1 MIKNFIRYQYYKMQP
16 LKIILFFFSLLTFVS
31 CNNNPVGAD
40 YTDTPTSGKVNISVD
55 ESYALLFDTQIYTFE
70 SLYPNAK
77 VNAKFK
83 PEQEAINDL
92 LKDSSKVAV
101 LSRELTKN
109 ELATF
114 KAANIYP
121 VTTKIAEDAV
131 AFVVNNNNLDTALS
145 LKQIKEFLT
154 GKDTAWPQNKSQRIN
169 IVFDNPNS
177 ANYRYL
183 KELVNNV
190 EFGKNTFAVK
200 SNPEVINYVSSHE
213 NSLGVISVNWIS
225 DRDDTL
231 SQAFLKKVKVVGLT
245 DEEFPNELTKFRKPH
260 QAYIANKLYPLC
272 RSVYMINR
280 QTRAG
285 LGTGFVSFVAG
296 EKGQRMM
303 KLAGL
308 VPATMQ
314 VRLIQITNKPLN

>member
-1 MIKNFIRYQYYKMQP
+1 M
-16 LKIILFFFSLLTFVS
+16 LKIVGIFSLLIIVAS

-40 YTDTPTSGKVNISVD
+40 YTDTPTSGKVNISID

-77 VNAKFK
+77 VIAKFK
-83 PEQEAINDL
+83 TEQEALKDL
-92 LKDSSKVAV
+92 LNDSSKVAV
-101 LSRELTKN
+101 LNRELTKE
-109 ELATF
+109 ELEKF
-114 KAANIYP
+114 KTANIYP

-131 AFVVNNNNLDTALS
+131 ALVINNHNVDSTFS
-145 LKQIKEFLT
+145 LKQIKNFLLGIDST
-154 GKDTAWPQNKSQRIN
+154 WPTNKSQKIN

-183 KELVNNV
+183 KNLVNNS
-190 EFGKNTFAVK
+190 EFGRNVFAVK
-200 SNPEVINYVSSHE
+200 SNPEVISYVSNHE
-213 NSLGVISVNWIS
+213 NALGVISVNWIS
-225 DRDDTL
+225 DVDDTL
-231 SQAFLKKVKVVGLT
+231 SQSLLKKIKVVGLT
-245 DEEFPNELTKFRKPH
+245 DEEFPNELTKFRKPY
-260 QAYIANKLYPLC
+260 QAYIANKSYPLC

>member
-1 MIKNFIRYQYYKMQP
+1 MKIHIR
-16 LKIILFFFSLLTFVS
+16 IIGLFLVITFYS

-70 SLYPNAK
+70 ALYPNAK
-77 VNAKFK
+77 VIARFK
-83 PEQEAINDL
+83 PEQEALQDL

-101 LSRELTKN
+101 LNRELTKD
-109 ELATF
+109 ELNKF
-114 KAANIYP
+114 KTANIYP
-121 VTTKIAEDAV
+121 KTTKIAEDAI
-131 AFVVNNNNLDTALS
+131 ALVVHNNNLDTALC
-145 LKQIKEFLT
+145 LKQVKSFLT
-154 GKDTAWPQNKSQRIN
+154 GNDTLWPHNKKQKIN

-183 KELVNNV
+183 KNLINNENFGNNV
-190 EFGKNTFAVK
+190 FAVK
-200 SNPEVINYVSSHE
+200 SNPEVISYVSSHE
-213 NSLGVISVNWIS
+213 NAIGVVSVNWIS
-225 DRDDTL
+225 DMDDTL
-231 SQAFLKKVKVVGLT
+231 SQSFLKKVKVVGLT
-245 DEEFPNELTKFRKPH
+245 DEEFPNELTKFRKPK
-260 QAYIANKLYPLC
+260 QAYIANKSYPLC

-314 VRLIQITNKPLN
+314 VRLIQITNKPLQ

>member
-1 MIKNFIRYQYYKMQP
+1 MKLQ
-16 LKIILFFFSLLTFVS
+16 IIIVVFLSSFALCS
-31 CNNNPVGAD
+31 CNQNPVGEA

-70 SLYPNAK
+70 ALYPNAK
-77 VNAKFK
+77 INARFK
-83 PEQEAINDL
+83 SEKEALIDL

-101 LSRELTKN
+101 LNRELTKE
-109 ELATF
+109 ELAKF

-121 VTTKIAEDAV
+121 KTTKIAEDAV
-131 AFVVNNNNLDTALS
+131 ALVVNNLNIDTS
-145 LKQIKEFLT
+145 LTVKQLKKFLC
-154 GKDTAWPQNKSQRIN
+154 GEDSVWPQNKNQKIN

-183 KELVNNV
+183 KNLV
-190 EFGKNTFAVK
+190 EQKDFGKNVFAVT
-200 SNPEVINYVSSHE
+200 SNPEVINYVNTHE
-213 NSLGVISVNWIS
+213 NALGVISVNWIS
-225 DRDDTL
+225 DTDDTL
-231 SQAFLKKVKVVGLT
+231 TQSFLKKVKVVGLT
-245 DEEFPNELTKFRKPH
+245 DEEYPNELTKFRKPR
-260 QAYIANKLYPLC
+260 QAYIANKSYPLC

-314 VRLIQITNKPLN
+314 VRLIQITNKPLQ

>member
-1 MIKNFIRYQYYKMQP
+1 MNQVKFSALI
-16 LKIILFFFSLLTFVS
+16 IILIGLTA
-31 CNNNPVGAD
+31 CNNNPVGKD
-40 YTDTPTSGKVNISVD
+40 YTDTPTSGKVSISVD

-70 SLYPNAK
+70 ALYPNAK
-77 VNAKFK
+77 VIAKFK
-83 PEQEAINDL
+83 PEQEALIDL
-92 LKDSSKVAV
+92 LNDSSKVAV
-101 LSRELTKN
+101 LNRTLTDEEK
-109 ELATF
+109 AKF
-114 KAANIYP
+114 KSANIYP

-131 AFVVNNNNLDTALS
+131 ALVVNKNNLDTALS
-145 LKQIKEFLT
+145 LKQIKSFLT
-154 GKDTAWPQNKSQRIN
+154 GKDTVWPLNKSQRIN

-183 KELVNNV
+183 KELVSNASFGNNV
-190 EFGKNTFAVK
+190 FAVK
-200 SNPEVINYVSSHE
+200 SNPEVISYVSTHE
-213 NSLGVISVNWIS
+213 NALGVISVNLIS
-225 DRDDTL
+225 DMDDTL
-231 SQAFLKKVKVVGLT
+231 SQSFLKKVKVVGLT
-245 DEEFPNELTKFRKPH
+245 DEEYPNELTKFRKPH
-260 QAYIANKLYPLC
+260 QAYIANKSYPLC

>member
-1 MIKNFIRYQYYKMQP
+1 MTMNLER
-16 LKIILFFFSLLTFVS
+16 LLFVFLLTLVS
-31 CNNNPVGAD
+31 CNHNPVGKD
-40 YTDTPTSGKVNISVD
+40 YTDTATSGRVSISVD
-55 ESYALLFDTQIYTFE
+55 ESYSLLFDTQIYTFE
-70 SLYPNAK
+70 ALYPNAK
-77 VNAKFK
+77 IIAKFK
-83 PEQEAINDL
+83 PEQEALIDL

-101 LSRELTKN
+101 LNRALTKD
-109 ELATF
+109 ELAKF

-121 VTTKIAEDAV
+121 ITTKIAEDAI
-131 AFVVNNNNLDTALS
+131 ALVVNNNNLDTALS
-145 LKQIKEFLT
+145 VKQIRNFLT
-154 GKDTAWPQNKSQRIN
+154 GKDTLWPQNKNQKIN

-183 KELVNNV
+183 KNLVENS
-190 EFGKNTFAVK
+190 EFGKNVFAVK
-200 SNPEVINYVSSHE
+200 SNPEVISYVSNHP
-213 NSLGVISVNWIS
+213 NALGVISVNWIS
-225 DRDDTL
+225 DMDDTL
-231 SQAFLKKVKVVGLT
+231 SQSFLKKIKVVGLT
-245 DEEFPNELTKFRKPH
+245 DEEYPNELTKYRKPR
-260 QAYIANKLYPLC
+260 QAYIANKTYPFC

>member
-1 MIKNFIRYQYYKMQP
+1 MNQ
-16 LKIILFFFSLLTFVS
+16 LKFLLVLSLSIALGS
-31 CNNNPVGAD
+31 CNNNPVGPD
-40 YTDTPTSGKVNISVD
+40 YTDTPTSGKVNISID
-55 ESYALLFDTQIYTFE
+55 ESYALLFETQIYTFE

-77 VNAKFK
+77 VVAKFK
-83 PEQEAINDL
+83 PELEALKDL
-92 LKDSSKVAV
+92 LTDSSKVAV
-101 LSRELTKN
+101 LNRTLTKA
-109 ELATF
+109 EMAKF

-131 AFVVNNNNLDTALS
+131 ALVVNNANIDTALS
-145 LKQIKEFLT
+145 IKQLKDFLT
-154 GKDTAWPQNKSQRIN
+154 GKDTLWPQNKKQKIN

-183 KELVNNV
+183 KDLVDKQSFGSNV
-190 EFGKNTFAVK
+190 FAVK
-200 SNPEVINYVSSHE
+200 SNPEVISYVSKHE
-213 NSLGVISVNWIS
+213 NAIGIVSVNWIS
-225 DRDDTL
+225 DMDDTL
-231 SQAFLKKVKVVGLT
+231 SQSFLKKIKVVGLT
-245 DEEFPNELTKFRKPH
+245 DEEYPNELTKFRKPR
-260 QAYIANKLYPLC
+260 QAYIANKTYPLC

>member
-1 MIKNFIRYQYYKMQP
+1 MGC
-16 LKIILFFFSLLTFVS
+16 S
-31 CNNNPVGAD
+31 
-40 YTDTPTSGKVNISVD
+40 
-55 ESYALLFDTQIYTFE
+55 
-70 SLYPNAK
+70 PNAK
-77 VNAKFK
+77 VFAKFK
-83 PEQEAINDL
+83 PEQDALNDL
-92 LKDSSKVAV
+92 LMDSSKVAV
-101 LSRELTKN
+101 INRPLSKK
-109 ELATF
+109 ELARF

-121 VTTKIAEDAV
+121 ISTKIAEDAI
-131 AFVVNNNNLDTALS
+131 ALVVNNNNLDTAFS
-145 LKQIKEFLT
+145 IKQIKRFLT
-154 GKDTAWPQNKSQRIN
+154 GEDTLWPQNKRQKIN

-183 KELVNNV
+183 KDLLNNK
-190 EFGKNTFAVK
+190 EFGSNVFAVK
-200 SNPEVINYVSSHE
+200 SNPEVISYVSSHE
-213 NSLGVISVNWIS
+213 NAIGVISVNWIS
-225 DRDDTL
+225 DMDDTL
-231 SQAFLKKVKVVGLT
+231 SQSFLKKIKVVGLT
-245 DEEFPNELTKFRKPH
+245 DEEYPNEFTKFRKPR
-260 QAYIANKLYPLC
+260 QAYIANKSYPLC

>member
-1 MIKNFIRYQYYKMQP
+1 MNYP
-16 LKIILFFFSLLTFVS
+16 SLLIIFLFVMAS
-31 CNNNPVGAD
+31 CNHNPVGKD
-40 YTDTPTSGKVNISVD
+40 YTDTPTSGKVSISVD

-70 SLYPNAK
+70 ALYPNAK
-77 VNAKFK
+77 VIAKFK
-83 PEQEAINDL
+83 PEQDALLDL
-92 LKDSSKVAV
+92 LQDSSKVAV
-101 LSRELTKN
+101 LNRTLTKE
-109 ELATF
+109 ELAKF

-131 AFVVNNNNLDTALS
+131 ALVVNNNNKDTSLT
-145 LKQIKEFLT
+145 LKQIKNFLT
-154 GKDTAWPQNKSQRIN
+154 GADTLWPQNKKQRIN

-177 ANYRYL
+177 ANFRYL
-183 KELVNNV
+183 KNLVNNS
-190 EFGKNTFAVK
+190 EFGKNVFAVK
-200 SNPEVINYVSSHE
+200 SNPEVISYVSTHE
-213 NSLGVISVNWIS
+213 NAIGVISVNWIS
-225 DRDDTL
+225 DMDDTL
-231 SQAFLKKVKVVGLT
+231 SQSFLKKVKVVGLT
-245 DEEFPNELTKFRKPH
+245 DEEYPNELTKFRKPR
-260 QAYIANKLYPLC
+260 QGYIANKSYPLC

>member
-1 MIKNFIRYQYYKMQP
+1 MNFNYSVIC
-16 LKIILFFFSLLTFVS
+16 ILFIATLAA
-31 CNNNPVGAD
+31 CNNNPVGKD
-40 YTDTPTSGKVNISVD
+40 YTDTATSGKVNITVD

-70 SLYPNAK
+70 ALYPNAK
-77 VNAKFK
+77 VFAKFK
-83 PEQEAINDL
+83 PEQDALNDL
-92 LKDSSKVAV
+92 LMDSSKVAV
-101 LSRELTKN
+101 INRPLSKK
-109 ELATF
+109 ELARF

-121 VTTKIAEDAV
+121 ISTKIAEDAI
-131 AFVVNNNNLDTALS
+131 ALVVNNNNLDTAFS
-145 LKQIKEFLT
+145 MKQIKRFLT
-154 GKDTAWPQNKSQRIN
+154 GEDTLWPQNKRQKIN

-183 KELVNNV
+183 KDLLNNK
-190 EFGKNTFAVK
+190 EFGSNVFAVK
-200 SNPEVINYVSSHE
+200 SNPEVISYVSSHE
-213 NSLGVISVNWIS
+213 NAIGVISVNWIS
-225 DRDDTL
+225 DMDDTL
-231 SQAFLKKVKVVGLT
+231 SQSFLKKIKVVGLT
-245 DEEFPNELTKFRKPH
+245 DEEYPNEFTKFRKPR
-260 QAYIANKLYPLC
+260 QAYIANKSYPLC

>member
-1 MIKNFIRYQYYKMQP
+1 MNQV
-16 LKIILFFFSLLTFVS
+16 KISVLFFILIGFTA
-31 CNNNPVGAD
+31 CNHNPVGKD
-40 YTDTPTSGKVNISVD
+40 YTDTPTSGKVSISID
-55 ESYALLFDTQIYTFE
+55 ESYSLLFDTQIYTFE
-70 SLYPNAK
+70 ALYPNAK
-77 VNAKFK
+77 VIAKFK
-83 PEQEAINDL
+83 PEQEALIDL
-92 LKDSSKVAV
+92 LNDSSKVAV
-101 LSRELTKN
+101 LNRMLTDEEK
-109 ELATF
+109 AKF

-131 AFVVNNNNLDTALS
+131 ALVVNKNNLDTALS
-145 LKQIKEFLT
+145 LKQIKAFLT
-154 GKDTAWPQNKSQRIN
+154 GKDTVWPINKSQRIN

-183 KELVNNV
+183 KELVSNTSFGNNV
-190 EFGKNTFAVK
+190 FAVK
-200 SNPEVINYVSSHE
+200 SNPEVISYVSTHE
-213 NSLGVISVNWIS
+213 NALGVISVNWIS
-225 DRDDTL
+225 DMDDTL
-231 SQAFLKKVKVVGLT
+231 SQSFLKKVKVVGLT
-245 DEEFPNELTKFRKPH
+245 DEEYPNELTKFRKPH
-260 QAYIANKLYPLC
+260 QAYIANKSYPLC

>member
-1 MIKNFIRYQYYKMQP
+1 MNQVKFSALI
-16 LKIILFFFSLLTFVS
+16 IILIGLTA
-31 CNNNPVGAD
+31 CNNNPVGKD
-40 YTDTPTSGKVNISVD
+40 YTDTPTSGKVSISVD

-70 SLYPNAK
+70 ALYPNAK
-77 VNAKFK
+77 VIAKFK
-83 PEQEAINDL
+83 PEQEALIDL
-92 LKDSSKVAV
+92 LNDSSKVAV
-101 LSRELTKN
+101 LNRTLTDEEK
-109 ELATF
+109 AKF
-114 KAANIYP
+114 KSANIYP

-131 AFVVNNNNLDTALS
+131 ALVVNKNNLDTALS
-145 LKQIKEFLT
+145 LKQIKSFLT
-154 GKDTAWPQNKSQRIN
+154 GKDTVWPLNKSQRIN

-183 KELVNNV
+183 KELVNNTS
-190 EFGKNTFAVK
+190 FGNNVFAVK
-200 SNPEVINYVSSHE
+200 SNPEVISYVSTHE
-213 NSLGVISVNWIS
+213 NALGVISVNWIS
-225 DRDDTL
+225 DMDDTL
-231 SQAFLKKVKVVGLT
+231 SQSFLKKVKVVGLT
-245 DEEFPNELTKFRKPH
+245 DEEYPNELTKFRKPH
-260 QAYIANKLYPLC
+260 QAYIANKSYPLC

>member
-1 MIKNFIRYQYYKMQP
+1 M
-16 LKIILFFFSLLTFVS
+16 KIHFSIFSLFMLIVFYS

-40 YTDTPTSGKVNISVD
+40 YTDTPTSGKVNISID

-70 SLYPNAK
+70 ALYPNAK
-77 VNAKFK
+77 IIARYK
-83 PEQEAINDL
+83 PEQEALQDL

-101 LSRELTKN
+101 LNRELTKD
-109 ELATF
+109 EITKF

-121 VTTKIAEDAV
+121 KTTKIAEDAI
-131 AFVVNNNNLDTALS
+131 ALVVHNNNLDTALS
-145 LKQIKEFLT
+145 LKQIKSFLT
-154 GKDTAWPQNKSQRIN
+154 GRDTLWPQNKKQKIN

-183 KELVNNV
+183 KNLINNENFGNNV
-190 EFGKNTFAVK
+190 FAVK
-200 SNPEVINYVSSHE
+200 SNPEVISYVSSHE
-213 NSLGVISVNWIS
+213 NAIGIISVNWIS
-225 DRDDTL
+225 DMDDTL
-231 SQAFLKKVKVVGLT
+231 SQSFLKKVKVVGLT
-245 DEEFPNELTKFRKPH
+245 DEEFPNELTKFRKPR
-260 QAYIANKLYPLC
+260 QAYIANKSYPLC

-314 VRLIQITNKPLN
+314 VRLIQITNKPLQ

>member
-1 MIKNFIRYQYYKMQP
+1 MHQ
-16 LKIILFFFSLLTFVS
+16 LKTLILFIFLIAFYS
-31 CNNNPVGAD
+31 CNYNPVGAD
-40 YTDTPTSGKVNISVD
+40 YTDTPTSEKVSISVD
-55 ESYALLFDTQIYTFE
+55 ESYALIFDTQIYTFE

-77 VNAKFK
+77 VSARFK
-83 PEQEAINDL
+83 PEQEALKDL
-92 LKDSSKVAV
+92 LDDSSKVAV
-101 LSRELTKN
+101 LNRELTKA
-109 ELATF
+109 ELAKF

-121 VTTKIAEDAV
+121 VTTKIAEDAI
-131 AFVVNNNNLDTALS
+131 ALVVNNSNIDTALS
-145 LKQIKEFLT
+145 LKQIKNFIT
-154 GKDTAWPQNKSQRIN
+154 GADTTWPQNKSQRIN

-177 ANYRYL
+177 ANYRYI
-183 KELVNNV
+183 KELVNNK
-190 EFGKNTFAVK
+190 EFGKNVFAVK
-200 SNPEVINYVSSHE
+200 SNPEVIAYVSEHE
-213 NSLGVISVNWIS
+213 NALGVISVNWIS
-225 DRDDTL
+225 DMDDTL
-231 SQAFLKKVKVVGLT
+231 SQSFLKKVKVVGLT
-245 DEEFPNELTKFRKPH
+245 DEEYPNELTKFRKPH

>member
-1 MIKNFIRYQYYKMQP
+1 MFT
-16 LKIILFFFSLLTFVS
+16 LGS
-31 CNNNPVGAD
+31 CNNNPVGND
-40 YTDTPTSGKVNISVD
+40 YTDTATSGKVSISVD

-70 SLYPNAK
+70 ALYTNAK
-77 VNAKFK
+77 VLAKFK
-83 PEQEAINDL
+83 PEQEALKDL
-92 LKDSSKVAV
+92 LMDSSKVAV
-101 LSRELTKN
+101 LNRELTKE

-114 KAANIYP
+114 KDANIYP
-121 VTTKIAEDAV
+121 ITTKIAEDAV
-131 AFVVNNNNLDTALS
+131 ALVVNNTNLDTAFS
-145 LKQIKEFLT
+145 IIQIKKFLT
-154 GKDTAWPQNKSQRIN
+154 GEDTLWPQNKKQRIN

-183 KELVNNV
+183 KNLVDNKNFGNNV
-190 EFGKNTFAVK
+190 FSVT
-200 SNPEVINYVSSHE
+200 SNPEVISYVSSHE
-213 NSLGVISVNWIS
+213 HALGVISVNWIS
-225 DRDDTL
+225 DMDDTV
-231 SQAFLKKVKVVGLT
+231 SQSFLKKVKVVGLT
-245 DEEFPNELTKFRKPH
+245 NEEYPNESTKFRKPK
-260 QAYIANKLYPLC
+260 QAYIANKSYPLC

-314 VRLIQITNKPLN
+314 IRLIQITNKPLN

>member
-1 MIKNFIRYQYYKMQP
+1 MQP
-16 LKIILFFFSLLTFVS
+16 LKIILFFISLLTFVS

-83 PEQEAINDL
+83 PEQQAINDL

-101 LSRELTKN
+101 LNRELTKK

-154 GKDTAWPQNKSQRIN
+154 GKDTTWPQNKSQRIN

-183 KELVNNV
+183 KELVNNI
-190 EFGKNTFAVK
+190 EFGK
-200 SNPEVINYVSSHE
+200 

>member
-1 MIKNFIRYQYYKMQP
+1 MKKNQI
-16 LKIILFFFSLLTFVS
+16 IIISIVILFVAFSA

-40 YTDTPTSGKVNISVD
+40 YTDTPTSGKVSISVD
-55 ESYALLFDTQIYTFE
+55 ESYSLLFDTQIYTFE

-77 VNAKFK
+77 VIAKFK
-83 PEQEAINDL
+83 PEQEALKDL
-92 LKDSSKVAV
+92 LDDSSKVAV
-101 LSRELTKN
+101 LNRALTKE
-109 ELATF
+109 ELAKF

-121 VTTKIAEDAV
+121 VTTKIAEDAI
-131 AFVVNNNNLDTALS
+131 ALIVNNNNVDTALS
-145 LKQIKEFLT
+145 LKQIKLFLT
-154 GKDTAWPQNKSQRIN
+154 GKDTVWPQHKSQKIN

-183 KELVNNV
+183 KELVSKS
-190 EFGKNTFAVK
+190 EFGKNVFAVK
-200 SNPEVINYVSSHE
+200 SNPEVIEYVSNHE
-213 NSLGVISVNWIS
+213 NALGVISVNWIS
-225 DRDDTL
+225 DMDDTL
-231 SQAFLKKVKVVGLT
+231 SQSFLKKVKVVGLT
-245 DEEFPNELTKFRKPH
+245 DEEYPNELTKFRKPH
-260 QAYIANKLYPLC
+260 QAYIANKTYPLY

>member
-1 MIKNFIRYQYYKMQP
+1 MNQV
-16 LKIILFFFSLLTFVS
+16 KIIVLFLMLTGFTA
-31 CNNNPVGAD
+31 CNHNPAGKD
-40 YTDTPTSGKVNISVD
+40 YTDTPTSGNVSISVD
-55 ESYALLFDTQIYTFE
+55 ESYSLLFDTQIYTFE
-70 SLYPNAK
+70 ALYPNAK
-77 VNAKFK
+77 VIAKFK
-83 PEQEAINDL
+83 PEQEALIDL
-92 LKDSSKVAV
+92 LNDSSKVAV
-101 LSRELTKN
+101 LNRMLTDAEK
-109 ELATF
+109 AKF

-131 AFVVNNNNLDTALS
+131 ALVVNKNNLDTALS
-145 LKQIKEFLT
+145 LKQVKAFLT
-154 GKDTAWPQNKSQRIN
+154 GKDTVWPINKSQRIN

-183 KELVNNV
+183 KELVSNSAFGNNV
-190 EFGKNTFAVK
+190 FAVK
-200 SNPEVINYVSSHE
+200 SNPEVISYVSTHE
-213 NSLGVISVNWIS
+213 NALGVISVNWIS
-225 DRDDTL
+225 DMDDTL
-231 SQAFLKKVKVVGLT
+231 SQSFLKKVKVVGLT
-245 DEEFPNELTKFRKPH
+245 DEEYPNELTKFRKPH
-260 QAYIANKLYPLC
+260 QAFIANKTYPLC

-314 VRLIQITNKPLN
+314 VRLIQISNKPLN

>member
-1 MIKNFIRYQYYKMQP
+1 MNYLRLYIVFIT
-16 LKIILFFFSLLTFVS
+16 IIALLS
-31 CNNNPVGAD
+31 CNNNPVGKD
-40 YTDTPTSGKVNISVD
+40 YTDTATSGKVSISID

-70 SLYPNAK
+70 ALYPNAK
-77 VNAKFK
+77 VEAKFK
-83 PEQEAINDL
+83 PEQEALRDL
-92 LKDSSKVAV
+92 LLDSSKVAV
-101 LSRELTKN
+101 LNRTLTEEEAAN
-109 ELATF
+109 F
-114 KAANIYP
+114 KKANIYP

-131 AFVVNNNNLDTALS
+131 ALVVNNINLDTALTV
-145 LKQIKEFLT
+145 KQIKNFLT
-154 GKDTAWPQNKSQRIN
+154 GIDTVWPQNKKQKIT

-183 KELVNNV
+183 KDLVNNQA
-190 EFGKNTFAVK
+190 FGKNVFAVK
-200 SNPEVINYVSSHE
+200 SNPEVINYVSTHE
-213 NSLGVISVNWIS
+213 NSIGIISVNWIS
-225 DRDDTL
+225 DMDDTL
-231 SQAFLKKVKVVGLT
+231 SQSFLKKVRVVGLT
-245 DEEFPNELTKFRKPH
+245 DEEYPNELTKFRKPR
-260 QAYIANKLYPLC
+260 QAYIANKSYPFC

>member
-1 MIKNFIRYQYYKMQP
+1 MKINNLFISVV
-16 LKIILFFFSLLTFVS
+16 FLLS
-31 CNNNPVGAD
+31 CAACNNNPVGKD
-40 YTDTPTSGKVNISVD
+40 YTDTATSGKVSISVD

-70 SLYPNAK
+70 ALYPNAK
-77 VNAKFK
+77 INARFK
-83 PEQEAINDL
+83 PEQEALKDL
-92 LKDSSKVAV
+92 LTDSSKVAV
-101 LSRELTKN
+101 LNRTLTAN
-109 ELATF
+109 ELASF

-121 VTTKIAEDAV
+121 VTTKIAEDAI
-131 AFVVNNNNLDTALS
+131 ALIVNNNNQDTTFTLH
-145 LKQIKEFLT
+145 QIKKFLT
-154 GKDTAWPQNKSQRIN
+154 GEDTLWPENKGQKIT

-177 ANYRYL
+177 ANFRYL
-183 KELVNNV
+183 KELVKDQPFGRNV
-190 EFGKNTFAVK
+190 FAVK
-200 SNPEVINYVSSHE
+200 SNPEVITYVSTHA
-213 NSLGVISVNWIS
+213 NAIGIISVNWIS
-225 DRDDTL
+225 DMDDTL
-231 SQAFLKKVKVVGLT
+231 SQSFLKKIKVVGLT
-245 DEEFPNELTKFRKPH
+245 DEEYPNELTKFRKPK
-260 QAYIANKLYPLC
+260 QAYIANKSYPLC